1 LFEVRTVVTSWDTI
15 KAIDNIFHPH
25 SIAVVGSS
33 PDPVSPGYQYLR
45 FLVDAGYR
53 GNLYP
58 VNPRGM
64 SILGLSTY
72 PKLAEIPGAVDFV
85 ICCIR
90 AELVLDLLRQCAQKK
105 VKAVHLLTAKL
116 SETGDE
122 KARCLENEITK
133 EAKELG
139 IRLIGPNCM
148 GIYCPGE
155 RISFNHDLCM
165 EPGTVGAIVQSG
177 GLAGEIVRLAALRGV
192 RFSKA
197 VSYGNAA
204 DLNETDFLEYF
215 LWDDETKVILLYIEG
230 VRNGEKFFQTL
241 RRAAKIKPVIILKGG
256 RSKAGIRSAA
266 SHTASVAGS
275 MDAWQVLFRQTKA
288 VQAQNL
294 NELLDLSVAFYF
306 LPAITGKRVGIVGG
320 GGGKSIL
327 CSDQFEEAG
336 LEVVP
341 FPKEIVKLL
350 ESRKPGITKW
360 LGNPVDAS
368 ILASIN
374 LKSFDILRY
383 MASSPAFDLL
393 SINTSEDSFYQ
404 GDLWIEFMEQE
415 IKGALAVH
423 RERLKPV
430 IAVAGNPEIGH
441 SMVDN
446 WRWQALFR
454 FREQLTNEGIPVFSS
469 PGRAATAVSK
479 LVDYY
484 RYREKMGTSSGE
496 K

>member
-1 LFEVRTVVTSWDTI
+1 
-15 KAIDNIFHPH
+15 
-25 SIAVVGSS
+25 
-33 PDPVSPGYQYLR
+33 
-45 FLVDAGYR
+45 
-53 GNLYP
+53 
-58 VNPRGM
+58 
-64 SILGLSTY
+64 
-72 PKLAEIPGAVDFV
+72 
-85 ICCIR
+85 
-90 AELVLDLLRQCAQKK
+90 
-105 VKAVHLLTAKL
+105 
-116 SETGDE
+116 
-122 KARCLENEITK
+122 
-133 EAKELG
+133 
-139 IRLIGPNCM
+139 
-148 GIYCPGE
+148 
-155 RISFNHDLCM
+155 
-165 EPGTVGAIVQSG
+165 
-177 GLAGEIVRLAALRGV
+177 
-192 RFSKA
+192 
-197 VSYGNAA
+197 
-204 DLNETDFLEYF
+204 
-215 LWDDETKVILLYIEG
+215 
-230 VRNGEKFFQTL
+230 
-241 RRAAKIKPVIILKGG
+241 
-256 RSKAGIRSAA
+256 
-266 SHTASVAGS
+266 

-350 ESRKPGITKW
+350 ESRKPGITRW